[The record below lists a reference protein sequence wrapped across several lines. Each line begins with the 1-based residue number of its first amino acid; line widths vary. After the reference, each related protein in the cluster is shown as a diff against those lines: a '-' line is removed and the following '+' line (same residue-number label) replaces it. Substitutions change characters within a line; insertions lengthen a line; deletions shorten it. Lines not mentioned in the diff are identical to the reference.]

1 MSGGFAERVRSG
13 FTAAPAY
20 PPSDADRRTVRIAGL
35 DLPLL
40 ATTAIAVAVF
50 VLLFDFTRTFIP
62 EPVQDLGRAA
72 PAIRY
77 NAIERA
83 ILFGLIP
90 LLVVV
95 FAFRDR
101 PSAYGLRL
109 GDWRWGAGLAGLGCL
124 VMTPL
129 VLILAAQPDFRD
141 YYAISWAPTGD
152 LLLTYILDLA
162 SAEFL
167 FRGFLLFALLRAMG
181 PIGLVVATIPF
192 VFVHLG
198 KPEVELFST
207 MLGGLV
213 FGWLNWRTGS
223 IVWSAAAHIY
233 ILTLAVAAVGPPG

>member
-1 MSGGFAERVRSG
+1 MNEGLIARLRAG
-13 FTAAPAY
+13 FTAAPTY
-20 PPSDADRRTVRIAGL
+20 PATDGDRRTVRIAGL
-35 DLPLL
+35 ELPLR
-40 ATTAIAVAVF
+40 ATTAIGVAVL
-50 VLLFDFTRTFIP
+50 VLLFDFTRTAIP

-72 PAIRY
+72 AAIRY
-77 NAIERA
+77 NAFERT
-83 ILFGLIP
+83 ILFGLVP

-95 FAFRDR
+95 LAFRDR

-109 GDWRWGAGLAGLGCL
+109 GDWRWGATMAGLGCL
-124 VMTPL
+124 VMTPI
-129 VLILAAQPDFRD
+129 VLALAAQPDFRA
-141 YYAISWAPTGD
+141 YYAISWAPTD
-152 LLLTYILDLA
+152 YLLLTHVADLLP
-162 SAEFL
+162 AEFL

-181 PIGLVVATIPF
+181 PVGLVVATIPF

-213 FGWLNWRTGS
+213 YGWLNWRTGS